1 MAMSKIIDLEATVT
15 GIVREILA
23 PAGTKVAEGDPVV
36 SMESMK
42 MEIPV
47 VATSNGTVVEVLVKK
62 DDLVEEGQV
71 IARLET

>member
-1 MAMSKIIDLEATVT
+1 MSKIIDLEATVT
-15 GIVREILA
+15 GIVWEILA
-23 PAGTKVAEGDPVV
+23 PAGTKVTEGDPVV
-36 SMESMK
+36 ALESMK

-47 VATSNGTVVEVLVKK
+47 VATSNATVVEVLVNK

>member
-1 MAMSKIIDLEATVT
+1 MAKIIDLEATVT
-15 GIVREILA
+15 GIVWEIL
-23 PAGTKVAEGDPVV
+23 PTVGSKVAEGDPVV
-36 SMESMK
+36 LMESMK

-47 VATSNGTVVEVLVKK
+47 TATCSGTVVEVLVKK